1 MSACLSCSYRVK
13 DIVYTLGVGVGAG
26 ADAGTGAGAGA
37 GADLGGVG
45 EAVVG
50 VFLCC

>member
-26 ADAGTGAGAGA
+26 VDAGTGAGA

>member
-37 GADLGGVG
+37 DLGGVG